1 MNFIVSALKIEIFY
15 LKTQILDL
23 SLKMGRSDNTDLSLS
38 VPDGA
43 DYKLPLKQALTSLQ
57 LLSDLHTV
65 RLPVLVLW
73 AFMFL
78 YLGVDVLHLFSLAQ
92 LSNPFRH
99 SAKPRFYPPVKSCSD
114 QVLISSSFRFGVFF
128 FEIWCQEGSCHF
140 FQGHFYCV
148 L

>member
-1 MNFIVSALKIEIFY
+1 MNFIANALKIEIFY

-23 SLKMGRSDNTDLSLS
+23 SLKMGRSDNTELSLCPRWCWVS
-38 VPDGA
+38 AATEAGP
-43 DYKLPLKQALTSLQ
+43 LTSPQ
-57 LLSDLHTV
+57 LPSDLHTV

-73 AFMFL
+73 AFVSL

-99 SAKPRFYPPVKSCSD
+99 SAKPRFYPSVKSWSD
-114 QVLISSSFRFGVFF
+114 QVLISSSFRFGVCF